1 MKTFENT
8 PESLKPTADTRGKVY
23 GSVLEVIGAT
33 PLVKLPRLTA
43 KYQLKA
49 DILAKLEYLN
59 PLASEKDR
67 AAFAMI
73 TAAEREGKITA
84 GQSRLI
90 VASSGNAAVSLAFV
104 ASAKGYRLIVVLP
117 ETVSLERRKILK
129 ILGADLALTP
139 AERGMKGA
147 MDRAA
152 ELAGKEDGGYVIDL
166 FDNQPSVQIQRE
178 TTAKEIWFDTEG
190 KVDILVAGVGT
201 GATLTGMTQV
211 LKQQKPDLR
220 SYAVEPAESAVLSGG
235 EAGPHKIQGI
245 GAGFVPPLLDQSL
258 VDGIVKIT
266 NEEAIQMAREA
277 ASIEGLACGLSS
289 GAALAAAIK
298 VAQIADNAGKQI
310 VTVLASPAERYLS
323 TALFDGL
330 EIS

>member
-8 PESLKPTADTRGKVY
+8 PESLKPTADTRGKIY
-23 GSVLEVIGAT
+23 GSVLETIGAT
-33 PLVKLPRLTA
+33 PLVRLPRLTE

-49 DILAKLEYLN
+49 DILAKLEYFN
-59 PLASEKDR
+59 PLSSDKDR

-73 TAAEREGKITA
+73 TAAEREGTVMA
-84 GQSRLI
+84 GQSTLI
-90 VASSGNAAVSLAFV
+90 VASSGNAAVSIAFV
-104 ASAKGYRLIVVLP
+104 ASAKGYRLIVVIP

-129 ILGADLALTP
+129 IMGAELALTP

-147 MDRAA
+147 VDRAG
-152 ELAGKEDGGYVIDL
+152 ELAEKEEGGYVLDV
-166 FDNQPSVQIQRE
+166 FDSQPTLQIQRE

-201 GATLTGMTQV
+201 GATLTGIAQI
-211 LKQQKPDLR
+211 LKQQKQEVLA
-220 SYAVEPAESAVLSGG
+220 YAVEPAESAVLSGG

-245 GAGFVPPLLDQSL
+245 GAGFVPPLVDQSL

-266 NEEAIQMAREA
+266 NDEAIQMAREA
-277 ASIEGLACGLSS
+277 ASLEGLACGLSS
-289 GAALAAAIK
+289 GAAIAAAIK
-298 VAQIADNAGKQI
+298 VAQVPENAGKQI

-330 EIS
+330 DIS